1 MYSHEV
7 RCFMDFHPN
16 IVLKHDI
23 FPQKEM
29 FFTESVD
36 FCIVPVAYPAAG
48 TNKTT
53 GASLTK

>member
-1 MYSHEV
+1 
-7 RCFMDFHPN
+7 MDFHPN

-29 FFTESVD
+29 FFYGIRGFLHSSRGLSGNGYEQN
-36 FCIVPVAYPAAG
+36 G
-48 TNKTT
+48 